1 MEFFFVATNQFHK
14 EVRKMADITV
24 PGISTLKIRL
34 GYAADS
40 STFETPSSVTL
51 LGRINSIG
59 GVSLPSEQID
69 ASALE
74 DEVSQYVAGRQ
85 DTGGEWTITVNTT
98 DAQITE
104 WEAIKGTKKWFEV
117 IIPSAN
123 KAYWCRAEV
132 PNVLPLGEVG
142 QNELLTMEVTLTLVQ
157 VHGYDTKVVP
167 AGA

>member
-1 MEFFFVATNQFHK
+1 MA
-14 EVRKMADITV
+14 EVTV
-24 PGISTLKIRL
+24 PGISTLEIKL
-34 GYAADS
+34 GYADDA
-40 STFETPSSVTL
+40 STYTAPASVTL

-74 DEVSQYVAGRQ
+74 DTVSKYVAGRQ

-104 WEAIKGTKKWFEV
+104 WEAIKGSKKWFEV
-117 IIPSAN
+117 IIPSMT
-123 KAYWCRAEV
+123 KGYWCRAEV

-142 QNELLTMEVTLTLVQ
+142 QNELLTMEVTLTLVE